1 MSIGLNLSGKMQQFS
16 CHRTY
21 KAINILQCK
30 GIKLQKKIEMFSMK
44 PTSNS
49 YKSHIGQE
57 LSEGLHFS
65 VDALVTNSVFSLL
78 CS

>member
-1 MSIGLNLSGKMQQFS
+1 
-16 CHRTY
+16 
-21 KAINILQCK
+21 
-30 GIKLQKKIEMFSMK
+30 MK

-78 CS
+78 CSWGEELAQEKENTLHWTCEWAEWQSLGESFGNKHEKNHTTC